1 MTSYIL
7 RRLITAVLI
16 LLGASFIVYLMTAAS
31 GDPLWDLYGNP
42 NAQQLIPARVEALN
56 LDTPPVL
63 RYFTWLGG
71 AAGCLVPF
79 ADTCSLGVSR
89 EGQEVTSLLSFAMG
103 QTIML
108 VTVGTIL
115 AIVVGITLGIVSA
128 LRQYSG
134 LDYGITFLTFL
145 CFSLP
150 SFWLAVLLKEVVA
163 IQFNDFL
170 QNPAMS
176 MGSILLISLVLGVIW
191 YLVSFGRPRTR
202 ILMGVLGFVVTFGVV
217 YFVLATNWLNHP
229 FLGIPLIALTGIL
242 VAVIATVLMAG
253 LRNRRALYAA
263 LGTVLVGLVLY
274 FPVQSL
280 FKGAGVWTVLGL
292 TVVMVLVGAGIGY
305 FAGGYD
311 RGQGARVAGVTGFF
325 VALLLVLD
333 RFMQS
338 WPSYVNSGHIR
349 GRPIATANSATP
361 GLTGDFW
368 TMGLDRF
375 THLLL
380 PTICLTL
387 LALAS
392 YSRYSRASMLEIMGQ
407 DYVRTA
413 RAKGLSERTVVMRHA
428 FRNALIPLATLV
440 AYDIGGLIG
449 GAIITE
455 SVFAFTGMGQLFVQS
470 VRNVDPN
477 PVMGVFLVTGIVAMV
492 FNLVADLVYSVLD
505 PRVRVKA

>member
-1 MTSYIL
+1 MISYIL
-7 RRLITAVLI
+7 RRLVTAVLI

-89 EGQEVTSLLSFAMG
+89 DGQEVTDLLAFAMT

-134 LDYGITFLTFL
+134 LDYGITFFAFL

-150 SFWLAVLLKEVVA
+150 SFWLAVLLKEIVA

-170 QNPAMS
+170 QDPVMS
-176 MGSILLISLVLGVIW
+176 MGTIALISLVAGAIW
-191 YLVSFGRPRTR
+191 FLVSFGQMRTR
-202 ILMGVLGFVVTFGVV
+202 LLMGLLGFAVTFGII

-242 VAVIATVLMAG
+242 VAVIATVLISG
-253 LRNRRALYAA
+253 LRNKRALYAA
-263 LGTVLVGLVLY
+263 LGTVAVGLILY
-274 FPVQSL
+274 FPVQDFFADGGL
-280 FKGAGVWTVLGL
+280 LTVLLL
-292 TVVMVLVGAGIGY
+292 TVVMIGVGVGAG
-305 FAGGYD
+305 FLAGGYD

-325 VALLLVLD
+325 VALLIVLD

-338 WPSYVNSGHIR
+338 WPDYVNSSHIR

-361 GLTGDFW
+361 GFTGDFW
-368 TMGLDRF
+368 TTGLDRF

-392 YSRYSRASMLEIMGQ
+392 YSRYSRASMPEIMGQ
-407 DYVRTA
+407 DYIRTA

-440 AYDIGGLIG
+440 AFDIGGLIG

-455 SVFAFTGMGQLFVQS
+455 TVFAFTGMGQLFVQA

-492 FNLVADLVYSVLD
+492 FNLIADLVYSVLD
-505 PRVRVKA
+505 PRVRVKS

>member
-1 MTSYIL
+1 MISYIL

-16 LLGASFIVYLMTAAS
+16 LLGASFLVYLMTAVS

-71 AAGCLVPF
+71 ALGCLVPF

-108 VTVGTIL
+108 VTIGTIL

-150 SFWLAVLLKEVVA
+150 SFWLAVLLKEVAA

-170 QNPAMS
+170 QNPS
-176 MGSILLISLVLGVIW
+176 LSIGALLAISVVAGLIW
-191 YLVSFGRPRTR
+191 FLVSFGRMRTR
-202 ILMGVLGFVVTFGVV
+202 ILMGVLGFVVTFGII
-217 YFVLATNWLNHP
+217 YFVLATNWLAHP

-242 VAVIATVLMAG
+242 MAVIATVLIAG
-253 LRNRRALYAA
+253 LRNKRALYAGLA
-263 LGTVLVGLVLY
+263 TVVVGLVLY
-274 FPVQSL
+274 FPVQAL
-280 FKGAGVWTVLGL
+280 FVGGGL
-292 TVVMVLVGAGIGY
+292 LTLLALVVVMILVGVGAGY
-305 FAGGYD
+305 VAGGYD
-311 RGQGARVAGVTGFF
+311 RGQGARVGGVTGFF
-325 VALLLVLD
+325 VALLIILD

-338 WPSYVNSGHIR
+338 WPDYVNSGHIR
-349 GRPIATANSATP
+349 GRPIATANSSTP
-361 GLTGDFW
+361 GLSGDFW
-368 TMGLDRF
+368 ITGLDRF

-380 PTICLTL
+380 PTICITL

-455 SVFAFTGMGQLFVQS
+455 SVFAFTGMGQLFIQS

-477 PVMGVFLVTGIVAMV
+477 PVMGVFLITGIVAMV
-492 FNLVADLVYSVLD
+492 FNLIADLVYSVLD

>member
-1 MTSYIL
+1 MISYIF

-16 LLGASFIVYLMTAAS
+16 LFGASFIVYMMTAAS
-31 GDPLWDLYGNP
+31 GDPLWDLYGHP
-42 NAQQLIPARVEALN
+42 NGPQLIPARIEALN
-56 LDTPPVL
+56 LDQPPIL

-71 AAGCLVPF
+71 ALGCLVPF
-79 ADTCSLGVSR
+79 TDTCTLGVSR
-89 EGQEVTSLLSFAMG
+89 EGMEVTDMLAFAMG
-103 QTIML
+103 QTILL
-108 VTVGTIL
+108 VTAGTIL
-115 AIVVGITLGIVSA
+115 AIVFGVTLGIVSA

-134 LDYGITFLTFL
+134 LDYGITFFTFL

-150 SFWLAVLLKEVVA
+150 SFWLAVLLKEIVA
-163 IQFNDFL
+163 ISFNDFL
-170 QNPAMS
+170 QDPVLSVA
-176 MGSILLISLVLGVIW
+176 SILAIGVIAGIIW
-191 YLVSFGRPRTR
+191 YLVSFGKTRTR
-202 ILMGVLGFVVTFGVV
+202 LLMGVLGFVVTSAIV
-217 YFVLATNWLNHP
+217 YFVLATNWLTAP
-229 FLGIPLIALTGIL
+229 FLGIPLIGLTGVL
-242 VAVIATVLMAG
+242 VAVIATILIAG
-253 LRNRRALYAA
+253 LRNKRALYAGIA
-263 LGTVLVGLVLY
+263 TVVVGLIAY
-274 FPVQSL
+274 FPVQGL
-280 FKGAGVWTVLGL
+280 FEGAGLLTLLVLC
-292 TVVMVLVGAGIGY
+292 VLMIAVGVLIGY
-305 FAGGYD
+305 LAGGYD
-311 RGQGARVAGVTGFF
+311 RGQGMRVAGVTGFF
-325 VALLLVLD
+325 VALLIILD

-338 WPSYVNSGHIR
+338 WPDYLESGHIR
-349 GRPIATANSATP
+349 GRPIATASAATP
-361 GLTGDFW
+361 GLTGDLW
-368 TMGLDRF
+368 ITGIDRF

-380 PTICLTL
+380 PTIALTL

-440 AYDIGGLIG
+440 AYDIGALIG

-455 SVFAFTGMGQLFVQS
+455 SVFAFTGMGQMFVQA

>member
-89 EGQEVTSLLSFAMG
+89 DGQEVTSLLSFAMG

-170 QNPAMS
+170 QDPAMS
-176 MGSILLISLVLGVIW
+176 MGTILLISLVLGVVW

-202 ILMGVLGFVVTFGVV
+202 ILMGVLGFVVTFGIV

-229 FLGIPLIALTGIL
+229 FLGIPLIALTGLL

-263 LGTVLVGLVLY
+263 VGTVVVGLVLY
-274 FPVQSL
+274 FPVQFL
-280 FKGAGVWTVLGL
+280 FKGAGLWTVLGVM
-292 TVVMVLVGAGIGY
+292 VVMIVVGAAIGY

-349 GRPIATANSATP
+349 GRPIATANSGTP

>member
-170 QNPAMS
+170 QDPAMS
-176 MGSILLISLVLGVIW
+176 MGTILLISLVLGV
-191 YLVSFGRPRTR
+191 
-202 ILMGVLGFVVTFGVV
+202 
-217 YFVLATNWLNHP
+217 
-229 FLGIPLIALTGIL
+229 
-242 VAVIATVLMAG
+242 
-253 LRNRRALYAA
+253 
-263 LGTVLVGLVLY
+263 
-274 FPVQSL
+274 
-280 FKGAGVWTVLGL
+280 VW
-292 TVVMVLVGAGIGY
+292 
-305 FAGGYD
+305 
-311 RGQGARVAGVTGFF
+311 
-325 VALLLVLD
+325 
-333 RFMQS
+333 
-338 WPSYVNSGHIR
+338 
-349 GRPIATANSATP
+349 
-361 GLTGDFW
+361 
-368 TMGLDRF
+368 
-375 THLLL
+375 
-380 PTICLTL
+380 
-387 LALAS
+387 
-392 YSRYSRASMLEIMGQ
+392 
-407 DYVRTA
+407 
-413 RAKGLSERTVVMRHA
+413 
-428 FRNALIPLATLV
+428 
-440 AYDIGGLIG
+440 
-449 GAIITE
+449 
-455 SVFAFTGMGQLFVQS
+455 
-470 VRNVDPN
+470 
-477 PVMGVFLVTGIVAMV
+477 
-492 FNLVADLVYSVLD
+492 
-505 PRVRVKA
+505 